1 MNSEWIGTKTNINEG
16 MMASAS
22 YPADGPFTREG
33 KDIALKTEQ
42 EESEPTQV
50 SQKIIGL
57 IARSANG
64 HLISRNVKIAQRRT
78 SVRLE
83 PEMWEALYEIAK
95 LEQTTIH
102 ALCTKVHK
110 SCQGKSS
117 FTAALR
123 VFLLE
128 YYRMLHGELIQLLF
142 EQVSMVKH
150 SAKLSQVMSHH
161 SLCRAIEGK

>member
-1 MNSEWIGTKTNINEG
+1 MNTEFLNPKVNSTENILLGGQYISDGCEEMKTI
-16 MMASAS
+16 SR
-22 YPADGPFTREG
+22 RE
-33 KDIALKTEQ
+33 E
-42 EESEPTQV
+42 TQV
-50 SQKIIGL
+50 SQKIFTL
-57 IARSANG
+57 ISRSTNG
-64 HLISRNVKIAQRRT
+64 HLISRNIKIAQRRT

-102 ALCTKVHK
+102 DLCTKVHQ

-150 SAKLSQVMSHH
+150 SAKLSQVISHH